1 MTIPRPGPAW
11 PALLA
16 ASALF
21 AGAPASAADPAPA
34 HVPFIE
40 GRPLAESLK
49 AARAQKKPV
58 MLDMYAVWCGPCK
71 FLDRV
76 TFSDPA
82 FVAWAAKNVVPVRI
96 DAEKGQGRK
105 LSARFAV
112 TSFPTI
118 LFLDAEG
125 NELDRLAG
133 AYRAPEFQKYAE
145 EIIGGRSPLQATLT
159 KLKMQWNPV
168 EATNVAS
175 ALAQRNDVTRL
186 RPLVQRLVSE
196 DPDLGEANTL
206 ENLTLLAAME
216 DVVDSLSPETADL
229 VATFIPRLGSDPRHA
244 LLSLFVSRQLLRDG
258 DAPGAKA
265 AAASALKA
273 VGEDPAKNPY
283 AGDLLA
289 VAGRAEL
296 KLGRTADAVAT
307 LKRSVALLESVRMTT
322 VARAARQL
330 DLAEALAAAGK
341 KDEARAAAQ
350 AAVDAAGND
359 PVTLSRVARLLVSM
373 KMAPEALVTAKRAV
387 ELSQGEDADAQA
399 ALGAALVASGDRA
412 GAVAALRKATEFEPA
427 NRGFR
432 RELDALQ
439 KKAGTPKAS

>member
-1 MTIPRPGPAW
+1 MTIPCLGPAW

-16 ASALF
+16 AAALLP
-21 AGAPASAADPAPA
+21 GAPASAAEAAPV
-34 HVPFIE
+34 HVPFVE

-49 AARAQKKPV
+49 AAKAQKKPV

-82 FVAWAAKNVVPVRI
+82 FVAWAAKSVVPVRI

-105 LSARFAV
+105 LSARYAV
-112 TSFPTI
+112 TTFPTI
-118 LFLDAEG
+118 LFLDADG

-145 EIIGGRSPLQATLT
+145 EIISGRSPLQATLT
-159 KLKMQWNPV
+159 KLKTQWSPAD
-168 EATNVAS
+168 ATNVAS
-175 ALAQRNDVTRL
+175 ALAQRNDVGRL
-186 RPLVQRLVSE
+186 RPLVQRIVSD
-196 DPDLGEANTL
+196 DPDLGEPHTL

-216 DVVDSLSPETADL
+216 DVVESLSPETADL
-229 VATFIPRLGSDPRHA
+229 VATFLPRLGSDPRRA
-244 LLSLFVSRQLLRDG
+244 LLALFLSRQLLRDG
-258 DAPGAKA
+258 DAAGAKA
-265 AAASALKA
+265 AAAVALKA
-273 VGEDPAKNPY
+273 VGDDPAKNPY
-283 AGDLLA
+283 VGDLLA
-289 VAGRAEL
+289 VVGRAEL
-296 KLGRTADAVAT
+296 KLGKASDAVAT
-307 LKRSVALLESVRMTT
+307 LKRSVELLESARMTT

-330 DLAEALAAAGK
+330 DLAEALAASGK

-350 AAVDAAGND
+350 AAVDVAGND
-359 PVTLSRVARLLVSM
+359 PITLSKVARLLVSM
-373 KMAPEALVTAKRAV
+373 KMPTEAVVTAKRAV

-399 ALGAALVASGDRA
+399 ALGVALAASGDKA
-412 GAVAALRKATEFEPA
+412 GGVAALRRATEFEPS